1 MQKGTKINTSTGK
14 SSNSSTFILLTDEQI
29 VTIKRNVLFQEKKKK
44 KDPNTNKRLLAFP
57 RKTLCDSCTIYIT
70 MVEKHGK

>member
-1 MQKGTKINTSTGK
+1 MQKGTKINTSIGK

-44 KDPNTNKRLLAFP
+44 DPNTNKRLLAFP
-57 RKTLCDSCTIYIT
+57 RKTLYDSCTIYIT
-70 MVEKHGK
+70 MVEKHGN